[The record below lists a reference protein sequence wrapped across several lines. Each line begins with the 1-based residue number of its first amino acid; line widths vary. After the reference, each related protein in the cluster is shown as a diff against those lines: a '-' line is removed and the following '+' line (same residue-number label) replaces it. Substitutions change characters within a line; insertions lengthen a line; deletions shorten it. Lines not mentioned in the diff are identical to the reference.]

1 MELKFDVSDQIFAED
16 KVLHYFCN
24 VQN

>member
-1 MELKFDVSDQIFAED
+1 MELKFDVSDQIFAEV